1 MPATA
6 SEPLQSIGWWRTH
19 RIWEFYLHR
28 YLLEILCSVLLFVC
42 CKGGLYE
49 YLLDVTLI
57 NLCCPACCKVFLPP
71 PSTIAQPVS
80 GAGDRNYTADKMS
93 YNVEKEIKHDNVHV
107 LSTRF
112 KEKQSKNEKI
122 KLLQEEKAKKRM
134 ELEEVILCL
143 FNK

>member
-1 MPATA
+1 MDGGGHT
-6 SEPLQSIGWWRTH
+6 
-19 RIWEFYLHR
+19 EFGSFIYTDIYLKF
-28 YLLEILCSVLLFVC
+28 YAVFC
-42 CKGGLYE
+42 CLYAVSLYE